1 MTDNPEHDKYSTQ
14 QAEKAMR
21 EILKE
26 YQKHM
31 GWDNEEAIAILLDYI
46 DNIHLDY
53 DQLDQ
58 EKLLQD
64 YLDYAV
70 KEDMRVATEKV

>member
-21 EILKE
+21 EILTE

-46 DNIHLDY
+46 ESTGYEEH
-53 DQLDQ
+53 
-58 EKLLQD
+58 LQD